1 MMSAMYPT
9 IIVSAVVFLLVFTC
23 MWRTEKDEQ
32 ADLAEDEADD
42 AEEKVKQEEDS
53 AVKKPPRSRHTTDLD
68 HAKSAHHH
76 DHFTRRTVEIS
87 RSTHSIKRAQ
97 RMATKQQVM
106 KDIMNRYVSSV
117 SIGTTFSPVANCIV
131 YPFTFSL
138 FFLQVKNHYR
148 LGTNCGVV
156 VRHLQFSAMAP
167 SICGLYHEFWG
178 HF

>member
-1 MMSAMYPT
+1 MTCKPNYVRREGLCIECLGGSSMMSAMYPT

-42 AEEKVKQEEDS
+42 AEEKVKQEEDT

-117 SIGTTFSPVANCIV
+117 SIGTTFSPRC
-131 YPFTFSL
+131 
-138 FFLQVKNHYR
+138 
-148 LGTNCGVV
+148 
-156 VRHLQFSAMAP
+156 
-167 SICGLYHEFWG
+167 
-178 HF
+178 